1 MSKPDLPKAAPLT
14 PARLALAN
22 LKRKPYRSLCL
33 VAMVAVF
40 AFTLFGGTI
49 VSANLQAGLGSLAA
63 RLGADMLI
71 VPYGYESKLQGALLR
86 GEPSQF
92 YLKGDLAAKISH
104 SPGVAKASPQ
114 LFIASLSS
122 GCCSVKVQLVGLD
135 PASDFTVLP
144 WLNTYAPEHPLR
156 DDEVIVGAKILYA
169 VGEKVRFFNKPF
181 TIAAKM
187 DRTGMG
193 FDSSVFMTLNA
204 ARTLMREANLKPGP
218 AEGDGDY
225 VSAIMVKAGEGYAVK
240 DVANALMRDLSM
252 DYNLDLVMATGMLSD
267 MAASLDK
274 LCAVAYALAG
284 LLWLLAAAALFLA
297 FSSSLNERK
306 RELGLMRL
314 LGASRTQLLRLMLM
328 ESMYIGLAG
337 SVLGIFLAS
346 MVVFPYHALI
356 ISALGLPALPLSMA
370 DIVAR
375 GVLVLA
381 LTVPMGPLSC
391 AWSALSLTRFD
402 VYKTLREGE

>member
-1 MSKPDLPKAAPLT
+1 
-14 PARLALAN
+14 
-22 LKRKPYRSLCL
+22 
-33 VAMVAVF
+33 MVAVF
-40 AFTLFGGTI
+40 AFTLFGGSI
-49 VSANLQAGLGSLAA
+49 VSANLRAGLSSLAA

-71 VPYGYESKLQGALLR
+71 VPYGYESKLQAALLR

-92 YLKGDLAAKISH
+92 YLNGDLAAKISQ

-122 GCCSVKVQLVGLD
+122 GCCSVQVQLVGLD

-144 WLNTYAPEHPLR
+144 WLNTYALEHPLR

-169 VGEKVRFFNKPF
+169 VGEKVRFFNKTF

-193 FDSSVFMTLNA
+193 FDASVFMTLNA
-204 ARTLMREANLKPGP
+204 ARTLMREADLMPGP
-218 AEGDGDY
+218 AQSDGDY
-225 VSAIMVKAGEGYAVK
+225 VSAVMVKAAKGYAVK
-240 DVANALMRDLSM
+240 DVANALMRNLAV
-252 DYNLDLVMATGMLSD
+252 DYNLDMIIATGMLSD

-402 VYKTLREGE
+402 VYETLREGE